1 MAIASIQSAA
11 TFPDPNVKYVFRTE
25 NGGQVREGASCLQ
38 VLPGGLGLREV
49 VSLWGGGRPG
59 LEEAVTTGMPA
70 GWGGGARGRRFGVDP
85 SGVEAWPKPLGT
97 EEGMAEA
104 LSLKHSYFGAL
115 S

>member
-38 VLPGGLGLREV
+38 VLPGVGVE
-49 VSLWGGGRPG
+49 GGNERIRGRPG

-70 GWGGGARGRRFGVDP
+70 GLGGGAGRRRFGVDP
-85 SGVEAWPKPLGT
+85 SGVEARPKPLGT
-97 EEGMAEA
+97 EGGMAEA